1 MWKYD
6 GLTYPDI
13 GEEMLKHKTLGKI
26 LRAELKASMFEENY
40 LFLDALR
47 NGTRLHD
54 IYDTYLASGSP
65 QEINISSATMGP
77 MRAAAEMGDFSSP
90 IWIKKLKTARS
101 EINLLIKANLE
112 PRDLTK
118 NTAFKAYHKSRKWQ
132 NKGSLIKKYQLS
144 KEVKKVAEFLNLDTS
159 DKTYEAIAE
168 AAAALHYEPKGAQ
181 KPITILVN
189 ASDKKLNSNS
199 IKNAILKS
207 FGKL

>member
-26 LRAELKASMFEENY
+26 LRAELKAKGYRETY

-47 NGTRLHD
+47 NRTSLTV
-54 IYDTYLASGSP
+54 IYDMFLASGSP
-65 QEINISSATMGP
+65 EEINISSAAMSP
-77 MRAAAEMGDFSSP
+77 MRAAAEIGDFTSP
-90 IWIKKLKTARS
+90 IWIKKLKTAKT
-101 EINLLIKANLE
+101 EINALIGSNFT

-118 NTAFKAYHKSRKWQ
+118 SKAFITYHKSRKWQ